1 MRALVGRFQGLVFGV
16 CFRML
21 NHRQDA
27 EDVTQEV
34 FLRVFRSLGS
44 WNPERPF
51 QPWLLTIA
59 VNRCRTA
66 LGRRSRRPIP
76 VEMVV
81 EPESTSTIADGGDVA
96 EEVQLALEDL
106 REEYRT
112 CFVLFHNQQ
121 LSLEDIAAIMDRPT
135 GTVKT
140 WLHRARRQLADD
152 LRRRGFER
160 GDSE

>member
-81 EPESTSTIADGGDVA
+81 EPESTSTIANAGDVA